1 MRPFF
6 IIILGPT
13 GVGKTDF
20 SLDLARAI
28 SGEIINADMG
38 QFYTELSIGT
48 AKPDWRSYDVQHHL
62 FDSLDTPEDYAA
74 FTFRNDCKEVLHSIA
89 ARNHIP
95 IFVGGSGFY
104 GKSLLY
110 SVTSPSVVS
119 PSREP
124 YLDTSDSV
132 PSGLRRTLGMTG
144 NELSA
149 GNQIPETGQSLWD
162 QLHAIDPQRA
172 AKIHPH
178 DTYRLERALDI
189 WRATGALPSSFEPVF
204 DPLGDCLVLF
214 LDRDPE
220 DLKRRIAQRAG
231 LMMEQGWLDEVKKLS
246 PAWRSF
252 ASTKLIGYREVA
264 ALADMPDM
272 SQEAMDEAIASAVE
286 AIVARTHTYSRRQ
299 RIFWRSLK
307 KELAHKG
314 VWFEDCNLTL
324 LGHTLYI
331 NQLLEKLQTRIMSGA
346 HAQ

>member
-48 AKPDWRSYDVQHHL
+48 AKPDWRSYDVPHHL
-62 FDSLDTPEDYAA
+62 FDSIDIPEDYAA

-110 SVTSPSVVS
+110 SVTSPLIEHSNNFRVKDFPV
-119 PSREP
+119 
-124 YLDTSDSV
+124 D
-132 PSGLRRTLGMTG
+132 
-144 NELSA
+144 
-149 GNQIPETGQSLWD
+149 GQSLWD

-178 DTYRLERALDI
+178 DVYRLERALDI
-189 WRATGALPSSFEPVF
+189 WRTTSALPSSFEPQF

-214 LDRDPE
+214 LDRDTE
-220 DLKRRIAQRAG
+220 DLKGRIAQRAG
-231 LMMEQGWLDEVKKLS
+231 LMMEQGWLDEVKRLS

-252 ASTKLIGYREVA
+252 ASTKLIGYRE
-264 ALADMPDM
+264 LAELIDMPEV
-272 SQEAMDEAIASAVE
+272 SQKAMDEAVKS
-286 AIVARTHTYSRRQ
+286 IVARTNTYARRQ
-299 RIFWRSLK
+299 RIFWRGLK

-324 LGHTLYI
+324 FDHTLYI